1 MTPPAGVAVAVAVAG
16 LAGAVSE
23 DEATIINAFFG
34 VPFTDDAAEEV
45 KWLDVDDRR
54 WSSGSGR
61 GGGDAGLRNR
71 FCLDDE
77 CDRNDMLNER

>member
-1 MTPPAGVAVAVAVAG
+1 

-34 VPFTDDAAEEV
+34 VPLLLALLPPLIDDAAEDV
-45 KWLDVDDRR
+45 KWLDDRR

-77 CDRNDMLNER
+77 AEAETEACDRNDMLNER